1 MKATLLYT
9 SAVVALGTLI
19 GTGAQAQALKG
30 PAPLPAPPQFD
41 AMSQPQFLDRDAFY
55 TYRALDAYNEPD
67 WVAAKAAAGEIP
79 PVADRLPP
87 EPLVFLEAAMPDGI
101 GEYGG
106 VLRHVIGGRPEGW
119 NWMAFQTQG
128 WGGVNYG
135 LQECLT
141 RTGPLWQV
149 KRDQLEPLPNLATDW
164 SWSDDG
170 TQLTMN
176 LIEGVKWSDGD
187 PFDAED
193 IMFYWEDNVLDSS
206 VPARA
211 SAETFGDGTTLEA
224 IDDHTIRWTFQNAF
238 PNQALFAMAF
248 ISFCPGP
255 SHILKPE
262 HPKYNAANSYD
273 DYINVLPP
281 DRLPWVTLGAWST
294 VDYRP
299 DDIIVLRRNPYYW
312 KVDEQG
318 NQLPYVDEVHYRLST
333 WADRTV
339 QAVAG
344 TGDFSNMEQPQT
356 YVEALKRSAE
366 SDAPARLTFGP
377 RILGYMI
384 NMNLSTE
391 GWGEPDERGLAVR
404 ELNRTFEFRR
414 AVSQAIDRDAVGQS
428 LVRGPFTATYPGGIY
443 PDSLFYD
450 PESVVYYP
458 YDPATS
464 EALLAEIGLTDTDGD
479 GFVNYTEGPLA
490 GQNVEVTLLVE
501 SGRGPE
507 RTLAENVV
515 ALMEEIG
522 LRVIPDFAE
531 PNRENAQQ
539 EEGSFDWHILRGER
553 EFNTVIQQTD
563 RLAPVGPLTGRVHKA
578 GPNGELD
585 LLPFETEMVD
595 LLERFIASNDSTERA
610 ELASDFNR
618 IYTENIYTVGLTVYP
633 GALIIN
639 KRFRNVPAAPILSFQ
654 WAEDSVIRERMW
666 VPADLQIEELFPQT
680 LPQ

>member
-1 MKATLLYT
+1 MKAKLLYT
-9 SAVVALGTLI
+9 SAVVAFSATVG
-19 GTGAQAQALKG
+19 GGALAQDLKG
-30 PAPLPAPPQFD
+30 PEPLPAAPLFE
-41 AMSQPQFLDRDAFY
+41 AMSVPDFLDRDAFY
-55 TYRALDAYNEPD
+55 TYQALDAYNEPD

-79 PVADRLPP
+79 SLEDRLPP
-87 EPLVFLEAAMPDGI
+87 EPLVFLEGAMPDGV
-101 GEYGG
+101 GDYGG

-164 SWSDDG
+164 TWSDDG
-170 TQLTMN
+170 KQLTMN

-224 IDDHTIRWTFQNAF
+224 LDDHTIRWTFESEF
-238 PNQALFAMAF
+238 PSQALFAMAF

-262 HPKYNAANSYD
+262 HPKYNANNSYD

-281 DRLPWVTLGAWST
+281 DRTPWVTLGAWST

-318 NQLPYVDEVHYRLST
+318 NQLPYIDEVHYRLST

-366 SDAPARLTFGP
+366 DDAPARLNFGP

-404 ELNRTFEFRR
+404 DLNRKFEFRR
-414 AVSQAIDRDAVGQS
+414 AVSQAIDREAVGQS

-450 PESVVYYP
+450 PESVVFYP
-458 YDPATS
+458 YDPPTS
-464 EALLAEIGLTDTDGD
+464 QALLAEIGLTDTDGD
-479 GFVNYTEGPLA
+479 GFVNYSDGPLA
-490 GQNVEVTLLVE
+490 GQNVEITLLTE
-501 SGRGPE
+501 AGRGPE

-578 GPNGELD
+578 GPDGQLD
-585 LLPFETEMVD
+585 LLPFETEMVEILND
-595 LLERFIASNDSTERA
+595 FIASNDSSERA
-610 ELASDFNR
+610 ELASAFNR

-666 VPADLQIEELFPQT
+666 VPADLQIDELFPET